1 MGTIQVLDDHT
12 INQIAAGEVIER
24 PASVVKELVENSLDA
39 GAKNIRIRVEE
50 GGTSLIIVQD
60 DGCGM
65 DREDASLAFKKHST
79 SKIRS
84 FDDLSAVNTSGFRGE
99 ALPSIASVSRLRITT
114 AEKGS
119 KVGTRI
125 TIEGNEGLKVEDHAA
140 PQGTTIE
147 VANLFFNTPAR
158 SKHLKRVSTELKHI
172 VKAVTIEAIRR
183 PDVGFN
189 LVHGERKLIDAPSSD
204 LKTRIGVLL
213 GRDAAKELIEIEG
226 EGNGLKVHGYLT
238 RPAVSRKTMLSIYL
252 HINGRP
258 VQARNICYSIRGA
271 YGSLLHEGHF
281 PIGALFLEIPSQD
294 VDVNVHPA
302 KTIVRIAQEERVN
315 QELRRILKDI
325 LAEQALISHVNL
337 DDTRTD
343 SIFGTPLGGV
353 ASKSRAAQVSNIDS
367 LQKEFE
373 IGFQDDENIKTN
385 MPTMRPLS
393 LIENKYIVA
402 MGIEGL
408 YIIDFH
414 AAHERVMYERLKDQA
429 RFSRIG
435 KQELLKPI
443 SLELSKSEATA
454 FEPMLPQITDMG
466 FDAEKFGPSSFMI
479 RSVPALLAG
488 SEPERIREAIDDVVE
503 SGSMKSAEERHQ
515 YMMYTVACHS
525 ALRAGDKLTMAQ
537 MEFVIRE
544 MESIPNPYA
553 CVHGRPTVMTITP
566 AELDKKF
573 KRSGF

>member
-1 MGTIQVLDDHT
+1 MGNIQVLDDHT

-39 GAKNIRIRVEE
+39 KAKNIWIRVEE
-50 GGTSLIIVQD
+50 GGTSLVMVRD
-60 DGCGM
+60 DGEGM
-65 DREDASLAFKKHST
+65 DSEDATLAFQKHST

-84 FDDLSAVNTSGFRGE
+84 FDDLQDVNTSGFRGE

-114 AEKGS
+114 CKKGND
-119 KVGTRI
+119 VGTRI
-125 TIEGNEGLKVEDHAA
+125 TIEGNNNLEVEEHAA

-147 VANLFFNTPAR
+147 VADLFFNTPAR
-158 SKHLKRVSTELKHI
+158 SKHLKRTATELQHI
-172 VKAVTIEAIRR
+172 VKIVTTEAIRR
-183 PDVGFN
+183 PDVAFN
-189 LVHGERKLIDAPSSD
+189 LVHGERKLIDAPASD

-213 GRDAAKELIEIEG
+213 GREASKELIEMSGEAEEVKLEG
-226 EGNGLKVHGYLT
+226 FLT
-238 RPAVSRKTMLSIYL
+238 RPAVSRKSMAGLYL

-258 VQARNICYSIRGA
+258 VQARNICYSIKGA
-271 YGSLLHEGHF
+271 YGSLLHDGHF
-281 PIGALFLEIPSQD
+281 PIGALFLEIPAKD

-302 KTIVRIAQEERVN
+302 KTVVRIAREEKVN
-315 QELRRILKDI
+315 KEMREIIKDV
-325 LAEQALISHVNL
+325 LSEQALIANINL
-337 DDTRTD
+337 ENTKTD
-343 SIFGTPLGGV
+343 SIFGTPV
-353 ASKSRAAQVSNIDS
+353 PNTVPRTRTTPVNSIDS
-367 LQKEFE
+367 LQQEFDVKLNE
-373 IGFQDDENIKTN
+373 EEVETN
-385 MPTMRPLS
+385 MPSMRPLA

-402 MGIEGL
+402 MGLDGL

-429 RFSRIG
+429 RFKRIG
-435 KQELLKPI
+435 KQDLLKPI
-443 SLELSKSEATA
+443 SLELSKSESTA
-454 FEPMLPQITDMG
+454 FEEMLPQINDMG
-466 FDAEKFGPSSFMI
+466 FDVEKFGPSSFMI

-488 SEPERIREAIDDVVE
+488 SEPERIREAIDDIVE
-503 SGSMKSAEERHQ
+503 SGSMKSAEEKHT

-566 AELDKKF
+566 SELDKKF

>member
-60 DGCGM
+60 DGHGM

-147 VANLFFNTPAR
+147 VADLFFNTPAR

-183 PDVGFN
+183 PDVSFN
-189 LVHGERKLIDAPSSD
+189 LVHSERKLIDAPSSD

-281 PIGALFLEIPSQD
+281 PIGALFLEIPAQD

-315 QELRRILKDI
+315 QELRKILKDI

-353 ASKSRAAQVSNIDS
+353 ASKSRAVQVSNIDS
-367 LQKEFE
+367 LQQEFE
-373 IGFQDDENIKTN
+373 VGVHDDENIKTN

-408 YIIDFH
+408 YVIDFH

-429 RFSRIG
+429 QFSRIG

-443 SLELSKSEATA
+443 SLELSKSEATG
-454 FEPMLPQITDMG
+454 FEQMLPQITDMG

>member
-281 PIGALFLEIPSQD
+281 PIGALLLEIPAQD

-337 DDTRTD
+337 DDARTD
-343 SIFGTPLGGV
+343 SVFGTPLGGV
-353 ASKSRAAQVSNIDS
+353 ASKSRAIQVSNIDS
-367 LQKEFE
+367 LQHEFE
-373 IGFQDDENIKTN
+373 VGFQDDENIKTT

>member
-1 MGTIQVLDDHT
+1 MGKIQVLDDHT

-39 GAKNIRIRVEE
+39 NAKNIWIRIED
-50 GGTSLIIVQD
+50 GGTSLVMIRD
-60 DGCGM
+60 DGDGM
-65 DREDASLAFKKHST
+65 DADDAELAFQKHST

-84 FDDLSAVNTSGFRGE
+84 FDDLQTVNTSGFRGE

-114 AEKGS
+114 CKKGS
-119 KVGTRI
+119 NIGTRI
-125 TIEGNEGLKVEDHAA
+125 TIEGNNNLDIEEHTA

-147 VANLFFNTPAR
+147 VADLFFNTPAR
-158 SKHLKRVSTELKHI
+158 AKHLKRTATELQHI
-172 VKAVTIEAIRR
+172 VKTVTIEAIRR
-183 PDVGFN
+183 PDVAFN
-189 LVHGERKLIDAPSSD
+189 LVHGERKLIEAPASD
-204 LKTRIGVLL
+204 LKTRIGILL
-213 GRDAAKELIEIEG
+213 GREASRELIEFSGVGENLKLEG
-226 EGNGLKVHGYLT
+226 FLT
-238 RPAVSRKTMLSIYL
+238 KPAVSRKSMAGLYL
-252 HINGRP
+252 HVNGRP
-258 VQARNICYSIRGA
+258 IQARNICYSIRGA

-281 PIGALFLEIPSQD
+281 PVGALFLEIPAED

-302 KTIVRIAQEERVN
+302 KTIVRIAREEKIN
-315 QELRRILKDI
+315 KELRTIIKQILS
-325 LAEQALISHVNL
+325 EQALIANIDL
-337 DDTRTD
+337 EK
-343 SIFGTPLGGV
+343 
-353 ASKSRAAQVSNIDS
+353 SKNDVLFEMPSTNTTVRSRATPVTSIDS
-367 LQKEFE
+367 FQQEFDVTLKEEE
-373 IGFQDDENIKTN
+373 IETN
-385 MPTMRPLS
+385 MPSMRPLT

-402 MGIEGL
+402 MGSDGL

-429 RFSRIG
+429 RFKRVG
-435 KQELLKPI
+435 KQDLLKAI
-443 SLELSKSEATA
+443 SLELSKSEANA
-454 FEPMLPQITDMG
+454 FEEMLPQINEMG
-466 FDAEKFGPSSFMI
+466 FDVEKFGPSSFMI

-488 SEPERIREAIDDVVE
+488 SGTERIREAIDDIVE
-503 SGSMKSAEERHQ
+503 SGSMKSAEEKHT

-566 AELDKKF
+566 SELDKKF

>member
-353 ASKSRAAQVSNIDS
+353 ASKNRAAQVSNIDS

-454 FEPMLPQITDMG
+454 FEPMLPQIIDMG

>member
-1 MGTIQVLDDHT
+1 MGNIQILDDHT

-24 PASVVKELVENSLDA
+24 PASVVKELVENSIDA
-39 GAKNIRIRVEE
+39 GAKNIKIRVEE

-65 DREDASLAFKKHST
+65 DRDDATLAFKKHST

-84 FDDLSAVNTSGFRGE
+84 FDDLSSVVTSGFRGE

-114 AEKGS
+114 AEKEG

-125 TIEGNEGLKVEDHAA
+125 TIEGNEGLKIEDHAA
-140 PQGTTIE
+140 PQGTTVE
-147 VANLFFNTPAR
+147 VVDLFFNTPAR
-158 SKHLKRVSTELKHI
+158 SKHLKRVATELQHI
-172 VKAVTIEAIRR
+172 VKTVTIEAIRR
-183 PDVGFN
+183 PDVSFN

-204 LKTRIGVLL
+204 MKTRIGILL
-213 GRDAAKELIEIEG
+213 GREAARELIEIKGKEG
-226 EGNGLKVHGYLT
+226 QLKVHGYLT
-238 RPAVSRKTMLSIYL
+238 RPAVSRKTMSGIYL

-271 YGSLLHEGHF
+271 YGSLLHDGHF
-281 PIGALFLEIPSQD
+281 PIGALFLEIPSNE

-302 KTIVRIAQEERVN
+302 KTVVRIAQEEKVN
-315 QELRRILKDI
+315 QDLRKILKDI
-325 LAEQALISHVNL
+325 LSEQALISHVSL
-337 DDTRTD
+337 DNAKTD
-343 SIFGTPLGGV
+343 PIFGTPLSGV
-353 ASKSRAAQVSNIDS
+353 SAKSRPMQVNNIDS
-367 LQKEFE
+367 LQQEFDVTVRE
-373 IGFQDDENIKTN
+373 DEVETTL
-385 MPTMRPLS
+385 PSMRPLT

-402 MGIEGL
+402 MGADGL

-429 RFSRIG
+429 QFSRIG

-443 SLELSKSEATA
+443 SLELSKSEATV
-454 FEPMLPQITDMG
+454 FEKMLPQITDMG
-466 FDAEKFGPSSFMI
+466 FDAEKFGPSSFVI

-503 SGSMKSAEERHQ
+503 SGLMKSAEERHQ

>member
-1 MGTIQVLDDHT
+1 MGNIQILDDHT

-39 GAKNIRIRVEE
+39 GATKISIRIEE
-50 GGTSLIIVQD
+50 GGTSLIVVQD
-60 DGCGM
+60 NGNGM
-65 DREDASLAFKKHST
+65 DRQDATLAFRKHST

-84 FDDLSAVNTSGFRGE
+84 FDDLSKVSTSGFRGE
-99 ALPSIASVSRLRITT
+99 ALPSISSVSRLRITT
-114 AEKGS
+114 YDGNS
-119 KVGTRI
+119 DIGTRI
-125 TIEGNEGLKVEDHAA
+125 IIEGNEEMDVKDHAA
-140 PQGTTIE
+140 PKGTTIE
-147 VANLFFNTPAR
+147 IADLFFNTPAR
-158 SKHLKRVSTELKHI
+158 SKHLKRISTELQHI

-183 PDVGFN
+183 PDVSFS
-189 LVHGERKLIDAPSSD
+189 LIHAERKLVDTPQSD
-204 LKTRIGVLL
+204 LKTRIGILL

-226 EGNGLKVHGYLT
+226 RNKELRVHGYLT
-238 RPAVSRKTMLSIYL
+238 RPAVSRKTMSGIYL
-252 HINGRP
+252 HVNGRP
-258 VQARNICYSIRGA
+258 IQARNICYSIRGA
-271 YGSLLHEGHF
+271 YGSLLHDGHF
-281 PIGALFLEIPSQD
+281 PIGALFLEIPAKD

-302 KTIVRIAQEERVN
+302 KTEVRIANEEQVN
-315 QELRRILKDI
+315 KQLREILKEI
-325 LAEQALISHVNL
+325 LANQALISNINL
-337 DDTRTD
+337 DGTKTD
-343 SIFGTPLGGV
+343 SIFGKPFSTISG
-353 ASKSRAAQVSNIDS
+353 KSRPVQVSNIDS
-367 LQKEFE
+367 LQQEFDVNAK
-373 IGFQDDENIKTN
+373 DDEKLETT
-385 MPTMRPLS
+385 MPSMRPLA

-414 AAHERVMYERLKDQA
+414 AAHERVMYERLKNQG
-429 RFSRIG
+429 RFKRVG
-435 KQELLKPI
+435 KQDLLKPI

-454 FEPMLPQITDMG
+454 FEKMLPEINNMG
-466 FDAEKFGPSSFMI
+466 FDAEKFGPSSFVI

-488 SEPERIREAIDDVVE
+488 SEPERIREAIDDIVN
-503 SGSMKSAEERHQ
+503 SGSMKSAEEKHT

-566 AELDKKF
+566 SELDKKF

>member
-1 MGTIQVLDDHT
+1 MGKIQVLDDHT

-39 GAKNIRIRVEE
+39 NAKNIWIRIEE
-50 GGTSLIIVQD
+50 GGTSLVLVRD
-60 DGCGM
+60 DGDGM
-65 DREDASLAFKKHST
+65 DAEDAKLAFQKHST

-84 FDDLSAVNTSGFRGE
+84 FDDLQDVNTSGFRGE

-114 AEKGS
+114 CRKGTD
-119 KVGTRI
+119 VGTRI
-125 TIEGNEGLKVEDHAA
+125 TIEGNNNLEVEEHAS

-147 VANLFFNTPAR
+147 VADLFFNTPAR
-158 SKHLKRVSTELKHI
+158 SKHLKRVATELQHI
-172 VKAVTIEAIRR
+172 VKIVTTEAIRR
-183 PDVGFN
+183 PDVAFN
-189 LVHGERKLIDAPSSD
+189 LVHGERKLIDAPASD

-213 GRDAAKELIEIEG
+213 GRDASKELIEMSGEADGLRLEG
-226 EGNGLKVHGYLT
+226 FLT
-238 RPAVSRKTMLSIYL
+238 RPAVSRKSMAGLYL
-252 HINGRP
+252 HVNGRP
-258 VQARNICYSIRGA
+258 VQARNICYSIKGA
-271 YGSLLHEGHF
+271 YGSLLHDGHF
-281 PIGALFLEIPSQD
+281 PIGALFLEIPAKD

-302 KTIVRIAQEERVN
+302 KTIVRIAREEKVN
-315 QELRRILKDI
+315 KSLREIIKNILS
-325 LAEQALISHVNL
+325 EQALIANVNL
-337 DDTRTD
+337 ESSKTD
-343 SIFGTPLGGV
+343 SIFGTPMPTTS
-353 ASKSRAAQVSNIDS
+353 SKSRVTPVNSIDS
-367 LQKEFE
+367 LQQEFDVE
-373 IGFQDDENIKTN
+373 LNEEEVETN
-385 MPTMRPLS
+385 MPSMRPLA

-402 MGIEGL
+402 MGLDGL

-429 RFSRIG
+429 QFKRVG
-435 KQELLKPI
+435 KQDLLKPI
-443 SLELSKSEATA
+443 SLELSKSESTA
-454 FEPMLPQITDMG
+454 FEGILPEVNGMG
-466 FDAEKFGPSSFMI
+466 FDVEKFGPSSFMI

-488 SEPERIREAIDDVVE
+488 SEPERIREAIDDIVE
-503 SGSMKSAEERHQ
+503 SGSMKSAEEKHT

-566 AELDKKF
+566 SELDKKF

>member
-147 VANLFFNTPAR
+147 VADLFFNTPAR

-281 PIGALFLEIPSQD
+281 PIGALFLKIPSQD

-353 ASKSRAAQVSNIDS
+353 ASKNRAAQVSNIDS

-454 FEPMLPQITDMG
+454 FEPMLPQIIDMG

>member
-1 MGTIQVLDDHT
+1 MGNIQVLDDHT

-24 PASVVKELVENSLDA
+24 PASVVKELVENALDA
-39 GAKNIRIRVEE
+39 KAKNIWIRVEE
-50 GGTSLIIVQD
+50 GGTALVIVRDDGDGMDQD
-60 DGCGM
+60 D
-65 DREDASLAFKKHST
+65 AVLAFKKHST

-84 FDDLSAVNTSGFRGE
+84 FDDLQNVSTSGFRGE

-114 AEKGS
+114 CKKGNN
-119 KVGTRI
+119 VGTRI
-125 TIEGNEGLKVEDHAA
+125 TIEGNNSLDVEEYAS

-147 VANLFFNTPAR
+147 VADLFFNTPAR
-158 SKHLKRVSTELKHI
+158 SKHLKRVATELQHI
-172 VKAVTIEAIRR
+172 VKTVTTEAIRR
-183 PDVGFN
+183 PDVAFN
-189 LVHGERKLIDAPSSD
+189 LVHGERKLIDAPASD
-204 LKTRIGVLL
+204 LKTRIGILL
-213 GRDAAKELIEIEG
+213 GREAAKELIEISGEAEG
-226 EGNGLKVHGYLT
+226 IKLEGFLT
-238 RPAVSRKTMLSIYL
+238 RPAVSRKSMAGLYI
-252 HINGRP
+252 HVNGRP
-258 VQARNICYSIRGA
+258 VLARNICYSIKGA
-271 YGSLLHEGHF
+271 YGSLLHDGHF
-281 PIGALFLEIPSQD
+281 PIGALFLEIPSKE

-302 KTIVRIAQEERVN
+302 KTVVRIAREEKVN
-315 QELRRILKDI
+315 KELRKIIKEVLS
-325 LAEQALISHVNL
+325 EQALIAHVDLGNAK
-337 DDTRTD
+337 TD
-343 SIFGTPLGGV
+343 AIFGTPLPNIS
-353 ASKSRAAQVSNIDS
+353 SKSRATPVSSIDN
-367 LQKEFE
+367 LQQEFDVQLRE
-373 IGFQDDENIKTN
+373 EKVETN
-385 MPTMRPLS
+385 MPSMRPLT

-402 MGIEGL
+402 MGLDGL

-414 AAHERVMYERLKDQA
+414 AAHERVMYERLKNQA
-429 RFSRIG
+429 RFKRVG
-435 KQELLKPI
+435 KQDLLKPI

-454 FEPMLPQITDMG
+454 FEEMLSQITEMG

-488 SEPERIREAIDDVVE
+488 SEPERIREAIDDIVE
-503 SGSMKSAEERHQ
+503 SGSMKSAEEKHT

>member
-1 MGTIQVLDDHT
+1 MCKIQVLDDHT

-39 GAKNIRIRVEE
+39 NAKNIWIRIEE
-50 GGTSLIIVQD
+50 GGTSLVMVRD
-60 DGCGM
+60 DGDGM
-65 DREDASLAFKKHST
+65 DSEDARLAFQKHST

-84 FDDLSAVNTSGFRGE
+84 FDDLQTVNTSGFRGE

-114 AEKGS
+114 CRKGTN
-119 KVGTRI
+119 VGTRI
-125 TIEGNEGLKVEDHAA
+125 TIEGNNNLEVEEHAS

-147 VANLFFNTPAR
+147 VADLFFNTPAR
-158 SKHLKRVSTELKHI
+158 SKHLKRVATELQHI
-172 VKAVTIEAIRR
+172 VKIVTTEAIRR
-183 PDVGFN
+183 PDVAFN
-189 LVHGERKLIDAPSSD
+189 LVHGERKLIDAPASD

-213 GRDAAKELIEIEG
+213 GRDASKELIEMSGESDGLRLEG
-226 EGNGLKVHGYLT
+226 FLT
-238 RPAVSRKTMLSIYL
+238 RPAVSRKSMAGLYL
-252 HINGRP
+252 HVNGRP
-258 VQARNICYSIRGA
+258 VQARNICYSIKGA
-271 YGSLLHEGHF
+271 YGSLLHDGHF
-281 PIGALFLEIPSQD
+281 PIGALFLEIPAKD

-302 KTIVRIAQEERVN
+302 KTIVRIAREEKVN
-315 QELRRILKDI
+315 KSLREIIKIILS
-325 LAEQALISHVNL
+325 EQALIANVNL
-337 DDTRTD
+337 ESSKTD
-343 SIFGTPLGGV
+343 SIFGTPMPSTS
-353 ASKSRAAQVSNIDS
+353 SKSRTTPVNSIDS
-367 LQKEFE
+367 LQQEFDVE
-373 IGFQDDENIKTN
+373 VNEEEVETN
-385 MPTMRPLS
+385 MPSMRPLA

-402 MGIEGL
+402 MGLDGL

-429 RFSRIG
+429 QFKRVG
-435 KQELLKPI
+435 KQDLLKPI
-443 SLELSKSEATA
+443 SLDLSKSESTA
-454 FEPMLPQITDMG
+454 FEDILPEVNDMG
-466 FDAEKFGPSSFMI
+466 FDVEKFGPSSFMI

-488 SEPERIREAIDDVVE
+488 SEPERIREAIDDIVE
-503 SGSMKSAEERHQ
+503 SGSMKSAEEKHT

-566 AELDKKF
+566 SELDKKF

>member
-125 TIEGNEGLKVEDHAA
+125 TIEGNEGLKVEDHVA

-158 SKHLKRVSTELKHI
+158 LKHLKRVSTELQHI

-281 PIGALFLEIPSQD
+281 PIGALFLEIPAQD

-302 KTIVRIAQEERVN
+302 KTIVRIAQEKRVN

-337 DDTRTD
+337 DDARTD

-353 ASKSRAAQVSNIDS
+353 ASKNRAAQVSNIDS

>member
-1 MGTIQVLDDHT
+1 MTG
-12 INQIAAGEVIER
+12 
-24 PASVVKELVENSLDA
+24 
-39 GAKNIRIRVEE
+39 
-50 GGTSLIIVQD
+50 
-60 DGCGM
+60 
-65 DREDASLAFKKHST
+65 
-79 SKIRS
+79 
-84 FDDLSAVNTSGFRGE
+84 
-99 ALPSIASVSRLRITT
+99 
-114 AEKGS
+114 
-119 KVGTRI
+119 
-125 TIEGNEGLKVEDHAA
+125 
-140 PQGTTIE
+140 
-147 VANLFFNTPAR
+147 
-158 SKHLKRVSTELKHI
+158 
-172 VKAVTIEAIRR
+172 
-183 PDVGFN
+183 
-189 LVHGERKLIDAPSSD
+189 
-204 LKTRIGVLL
+204 
-213 GRDAAKELIEIEG
+213 
-226 EGNGLKVHGYLT
+226 
-238 RPAVSRKTMLSIYL
+238 IYI

-271 YGSLLHEGHF
+271 YGSLLHDGHF
-281 PIGALFLEIPSQD
+281 PIGALFLEIPTQD

-302 KTIVRIAQEERVN
+302 KTIVRIAQEEKVN
-315 QELRRILKDI
+315 QELRKILKNI
-325 LAEQALISHVNL
+325 LADQALISHVNL
-337 DDTRTD
+337 DDARTD
-343 SIFGTPLGGV
+343 SIFGTPLGGIS
-353 ASKSRAAQVSNIDS
+353 SKSRAVQANNIDS
-367 LQKEFE
+367 LQQEFE
-373 IGFQDDENIKTN
+373 IGFQDDVNIKTTL
-385 MPTMRPLS
+385 PSMRPLS

-429 RFSRIG
+429 QFSRIG

-443 SLELSKSEATA
+443 SLELSKSEATV
-454 FEPMLPQITDMG
+454 FEQMLPQITDMG